1 MVDTHQSIGAS
12 EKKFLKEMGFVVSF
26 LGAVKNAILKFTI

>member
-12 EKKFLKEMGFVVSF
+12 EKKFLKEMGSVVSF
-26 LGAVKNAILKFTI
+26 LGAVKNAVLKFTI